1 MKKLICIL
9 TFFISS
15 NIYSQ
20 VNNSTEIINW
30 FSLEKAQ
37 KYSKKYNQNILIY
50 FYKKDCQFCD
60 RMQNETLSDPE
71 VIKIINE
78 NFIPV
83 KIDGYTKKVI
93 SFNGDKY
100 SNQQPIE
107 DGYSFRH
114 DLYFNLGSYDNKII
128 TPTIVII
135 DDNLNKSE
143 QFTGFHPKIQLLR
156 KIKNI
161 TQ

>member
-71 VIKIINE
+71 VI
-78 NFIPV
+78 
-83 KIDGYTKKVI
+83 
-93 SFNGDKY
+93 
-100 SNQQPIE
+100 
-107 DGYSFRH
+107 R
-114 DLYFNLGSYDNKII
+114 
-128 TPTIVII
+128 
-135 DDNLNKSE
+135 
-143 QFTGFHPKIQLLR
+143 LLMR
-156 KIKNI
+156 ILFL
-161 TQ
+161 